1 MERFICQVKKY
12 LSLEALTPAVMN
24 DIIKAIY
31 VHAPDT
37 STGKRV
43 QEVEICYNYA
53 GILPASLLY
62 SLDEQQSA

>member
-31 VHAPDT
+31 VHPPDT

-53 GILPASLLY
+53 GILPAILLY

>member
-1 MERFICQVKKY
+1 
-12 LSLEALTPAVMN
+12 
-24 DIIKAIY
+24 AIY

-43 QEVEICYNYA
+43 QEVEICYNYV

-62 SLDEQQSA
+62 GLDEQQSA